1 MDSITKEIRKLLMA
15 GLGAAAESKERGEK
29 LLDELA
35 EKGEATLKHGKVMN
49 EELKR
54 NIHRTLHDEKS
65 PEDMLKAVQDMD
77 AEQLEALK
85 AQIAKCEEERA
96 AADKT
101 AEDTAE

>member
-1 MDSITKEIRKLLMA
+1 MDSITKELRKLLMA

-35 EKGEATLKHGKVMN
+35 EKGEATFKHGKVMN

-54 NIHRTLHDEKS
+54 NIHKTLHNEKS
-65 PEDMLKAVQDMD
+65 PEDILKAVQGMD

-96 AADKT
+96 EEEKTEET
-101 AEDTAE
+101 AE